1 MRARILPTTIVL
13 TKGCRAMV
21 NGGQEAYC
29 GPRTSSE
36 MCTMVH
42 GLTRREYWNRIG
54 PNPKYSPLVSTGWQ

>member
-1 MRARILPTTIVL
+1 MRATILPEAIVL

-21 NGGQEAYC
+21 NDGQEAYC

-42 GLTRREYWNRIG
+42 GLTRREYWN
-54 PNPKYSPLVSTGWQ
+54 NPKNSPLVSTGWQ